1 MPHSLPLI
9 SFVVPLHNHLPET
22 QAMLSSLLGSLPA
35 GLAYELILVD
45 DASSDGTPEWLEQ
58 LTLPQLRWL
67 RNTENQGYSVTNNRG
82 VAEARG
88 KILGLLNNDL
98 LFAPGWLEPMLEVLQ
113 HPAGKVGL
121 VGNVQYRVA
130 DGALDHAGVQL
141 NLRGQFEHIRALPA
155 DRPAA
160 ALPWVTGACVLVWR
174 ELFLAVGGFD
184 PRYRNGCEDID
195 LCFKLR
201 RAGKQVHIAYH
212 SQVRHHVSLSRSTTS
227 EQNERNSRL
236 LFSLWRQEIKQR
248 LATAWI
254 TELAHSAP
262 LSPELDGKL
271 QPALTQTPHAAGRLL
286 AGHRLALQDQHWA
299 SMLDAAIAPP
309 PPAWQF
315 KAYRLH
321 DQASNP
327 QAARF
332 VVEVRGQRLPEAVY
346 LCGKLLPCSF
356 SGELSLT
363 VECNDVHF
371 KKFAL
376 QPGRSFN
383 LAFKRP
389 LFLPL
394 KTNRLM
400 VTVNWQGDA
409 KFPEALSILRL
420 SHLVMDGESLDLGD
434 L

>member
-1 MPHSLPLI
+1 MPYSPPLI
-9 SFVVPLHNHLPET
+9 SFIVPLHNHLPET
-22 QAMLSSLLGSLPA
+22 QAMLSSLLGSLPP

-58 LTLPQLRWL
+58 LALPQLRWL

-130 DGALDHAGVQL
+130 DGALDHAGVRL
-141 NLRGQFEHIRALPA
+141 NLRGQFEHIRALPT

-201 RAGKQVHIAYH
+201 QTGKQVHIAYH

-248 LATAWI
+248 LATAWA
-254 TELAHSAP
+254 TELAHSASKP
-262 LSPELDGKL
+262 EELDGEL
-271 QPALTQTPHAAGRLL
+271 LPGLVQTPHTAGRLL
-286 AGHRLALQDQHWA
+286 ANHRLALQDQYWERLFTQVETPPMAAVTAKLFPLTDRSTHPHQKRLA
-299 SMLDAAIAPP
+299 VEIKASSMLEAI
-309 PPAWQF
+309 
-315 KAYRLH
+315 
-321 DQASNP
+321 
-327 QAARF
+327 
-332 VVEVRGQRLPEAVY
+332 Y
-346 LCGKLLPCSF
+346 LCGKLLPIPL
-356 SGELSLT
+356 SGEFKLSLN
-363 VECNDVHF
+363 CNEMHLKQF
-371 KKFAL
+371 SPA
-376 QPGRSFN
+376 PGRSFN
-383 LAFKRP
+383 LPFKRP
-389 LFLPL
+389 LLLPL
-394 KTNRLM
+394 KTNQLLI
-400 VTVNWQGDA
+400 TVDWYGEEKLSDVL
-409 KFPEALSILRL
+409 PALHL
-420 SHLVMDGESLDLGD
+420 SHLIIDGEIVDLKI
-434 L
+434 